1 MYVQMRGFLA
11 REGMLELGGAPPEA
25 PAAVIHSGPLYLD
38 LRQHI
43 VQTVASD
50 EEEARQLIRP
60 HIVRLRRK
68 LEPDPQQPRFLISV
82 RGIGY
87 CWVS

>member
-1 MYVQMRGFLA
+1 MISCTTLVRA
-11 REGMLELGGAPPEA
+11 TN
-25 PAAVIHSGPLYLD
+25 
-38 LRQHI
+38 
-43 VQTVASD
+43 TVASD

-87 CWVS
+87 RWVS